1 MKIEMLSNNA
11 DCSLTEEK
19 KSSNAIDSVP
29 PDLARP
35 IWSVMIPVYNRTT
48 YLEQAIASV
57 IEQMR
62 EYAAD
67 RIQIEL
73 IDNCSTNPEIEFLIQ
88 RLAKQHQISFYRQ
101 PQTVSMV
108 ENLNTCIRRARG
120 HLIHI
125 LHDDDIVLPG
135 FYQYLEAAFS
145 QEPSIGAA
153 YCRHGHIDENN
164 RQQNYLSSLERS
176 TPGII
181 PNFLNRIAV
190 YSLID
195 PPAMVVKR
203 SVYEQL
209 GGFRPELCGACDQE
223 MWRRIAAHYPVWFE
237 PKVLAC
243 FRVHSRSQ
251 TSAFVRTGN
260 NVVNMRQ
267 SVAITHSYLPKSTS
281 DRIAKQAM
289 EECALYALRN
299 AFRALSRG
307 DLTATNAQIREAL
320 KCSYSLKVIAT
331 IFLVPFL
338 ALASSLKR
346 HLEGNGK

>member
-1 MKIEMLSNNA
+1 MLGNNT
-11 DCSLTEEK
+11 DSSLIEEK
-19 KSSNAIDSVP
+19 RSSNAIDPVP

-57 IEQMR
+57 IEQTR
-62 EYAAD
+62 EYAAEQ
-67 RIQIEL
+67 IQIEL

-88 RLAKQHQISFYRQ
+88 RLAKQHRISVYRQ

-120 HLIHI
+120 NLVHI

-153 YCRHGHIDENN
+153 YCRHRHIDENN
-164 RQQNYLSSLERS
+164 QKQRYLSSLERR

-190 YSLID
+190 YPLID

-209 GGFRPELCGACDQE
+209 GGFRPELYGACDQE
-223 MWRRIAAHYPVWFE
+223 MWRRIAAHYPIWFE
-237 PKVLAC
+237 PQVLAC
-243 FRVHSRSQ
+243 FRVHSKSQ
-251 TSAFVRTGN
+251 TSAFVRTGKN
-260 NVVNMRQ
+260 IANIRQ
-267 SVAITHSYLPKSTS
+267 SIAITHSYLPKSTG
-281 DRIAKQAM
+281 DRIAKRAM

-299 AFRALSRG
+299 AFRALGRG
-307 DLTATNAQIREAL
+307 DLVATNAQIREAL

-331 IFLVPFL
+331 LFLVPFL

-346 HLEGNGK
+346 YLEGSGK